1 MKSLFFS
8 IFKIFGVI
16 VDIKNYFYL
25 RRVTKKEM
33 MDSPLWVKNNLRVDW
48 IGRIYTV
55 VNLPPEVTMAPD
67 LPKELWPAYL
77 IDQSKGL
84 NEYLTSLNLHEIII
98 PEYKEI
104 PESTSYLLVYYPY
117 FRNLTLWWIFSRAF
131 FWTGVIIL
139 ESKTQWISKGFNW
152 IISLF

>member
-8 IFKIFGVI
+8 TFKIFGVI
-16 VDIKNYFYL
+16 KDIKNYIFL
-25 RRVTKKEM
+25 RKIIKNEM
-33 MDSPLWVKNNLRVDW
+33 MDSPLWFKNNLRVDW

-55 VNLPPEVTMAPD
+55 INLPPEVTMAPD

-104 PESTSYLLVYYPY
+104 PDSTSYLLVYYPY
-117 FRNLTLWWIFSRAF
+117 FRSLTKWWIYTRII
-131 FWTGVIIL
+131 FWTSVVLIQHY
-139 ESKTQWISKGFNW
+139 TNWFFNTYQW
-152 IISLF
+152 IISHF

>member
-1 MKSLFFS
+1 MISNP
-8 IFKIFGVI
+8 FKIFGVI
-16 VDIKNYFYL
+16 KDITNYFFL
-25 RRVTKKEM
+25 RRIIKREM
-33 MDSPLWVKNNLRVDW
+33 VNSPIWSKNNLRVDW

-84 NEYLTSLNLHEIII
+84 NEYLTSLNLHEVII

-104 PESTSYLLVYYPY
+104 PGSTSYLLIYYPY
-117 FRNLTLWWIFSRAF
+117 FRNFTKWWVISRTI
-131 FWTGVIIL
+131 FWTSVIIV
-139 ESKTQWISKGFNW
+139 ESKTQLISRGFNW

>member
-16 VDIKNYFYL
+16 RDIKNYIFL
-25 RRVTKKEM
+25 RKIIKKEM

-48 IGRIYTV
+48 IGRVYTV
-55 VNLPPEVTMAPD
+55 INLPPEVTMSPD

-104 PESTSYLLVYYPY
+104 PGSDSYLLVYYPY
-117 FRNLTLWWIFSRAF
+117 FRDLTKWWISTRLI
-131 FWTGVIIL
+131 FWTSVIIIQHYTHWFS
-139 ESKTQWISKGFNW
+139 EIYQWTISKF
-152 IISLF
+152 

>member
-1 MKSLFFS
+1 MISNT
-8 IFKIFGVI
+8 FKIFGVI
-16 VDIKNYFYL
+16 KDIRNYLFL
-25 RRVTKKEM
+25 RKTIKKEM
-33 MDSPLWVKNNLRVDW
+33 MNSPIWSKNNLRVDW

-55 VNLPPEVTMAPD
+55 VNLPPEVTMSPD
-67 LPKELWPAYL
+67 LPRELWPAYL

-117 FRNLTLWWIFSRAF
+117 FRDLTLWWIISRTI
-131 FWTGVIIL
+131 FWSSAIII
-139 ESKTQWISKGFNW
+139 ETKTHWISSGFNW
-152 IISLF
+152 IISFF

>member
-1 MKSLFFS
+1 MIDFLKGF
-8 IFKIFGVI
+8 IRIFGVI
-16 VDIKNYFYL
+16 RDIRNYLFL
-25 RRVTKKEM
+25 RRVTKRELM
-33 MDSPLWVKNNLRVDW
+33 NSPIWAKNNLRVDW

-55 VNLPPEVTMAPD
+55 MNLPPEVTMAPD

-77 IDQSKGL
+77 IEQSKGL

-104 PESTSYLLVYYPY
+104 PGSNSYLLIYYPY
-117 FRNLTLWWIFSRAF
+117 LRDLTVWWVSSRTI
-131 FWTGVIIL
+131 FWTTFIII
-139 ESKTQWISKGFNW
+139 ESKTQWISQSWSW

>member
-1 MKSLFFS
+1 MFLNP
-8 IFKIFGVI
+8 FKIFGVI
-16 VDIKNYFYL
+16 KDINNYFFL
-25 RRVTKKEM
+25 RRIIKREM
-33 MDSPLWVKNNLRVDW
+33 LNSPLWSKNNLRVDW

-55 VNLPPEVTMAPD
+55 VNLPPEVTMSPD

-104 PESTSYLLVYYPY
+104 PESSSYLLIYYPY
-117 FRNLTLWWIFSRAF
+117 FRNFTKWWVISRTI
-131 FWTGVIIL
+131 FWTSVLIV
-139 ESKTQWISKGFNW
+139 EAKTGIVSNMFDW
-152 IISLF
+152 IISFF

>member
-1 MKSLFFS
+1 MKSAFFS

-16 VDIKNYFYL
+16 NDIKNYLYL
-25 RRVTKKEM
+25 RKITKREM

-55 VNLPPEVTMAPD
+55 VNLPPEVTMSPD

-104 PESTSYLLVYYPY
+104 PDSTSYLLVYYPY
-117 FRNLTLWWIFSRAF
+117 FRSLTKWWISTRII
-131 FWTGVIIL
+131 FWTSIVII
-139 ESKTQWISKGFNW
+139 ESKTQWISQLLHW
-152 IISLF
+152 TISKF

>member
-16 VDIKNYFYL
+16 RDIKNYIFL
-25 RRVTKKEM
+25 RKITKKEM

-55 VNLPPEVTMAPD
+55 INLPPEVTMSPD

-104 PESTSYLLVYYPY
+104 PGTDSYLLVYYPY
-117 FRNLTLWWIFSRAF
+117 FRDLTKWWVSTRLI
-131 FWTGVIIL
+131 FWTSVIIIQHYTHWFS
-139 ESKTQWISKGFNW
+139 EICQWTISKF
-152 IISLF
+152 

>member
-1 MKSLFFS
+1 M
-8 IFKIFGVI
+8 V
-16 VDIKNYFYL
+16 N
-25 RRVTKKEM
+25 
-33 MDSPLWVKNNLRVDW
+33 SPLWSKNNLRVDW

-84 NEYLTSLNLHEIII
+84 NEYLTSLNLHEVII

-104 PESTSYLLVYYPY
+104 PDSTSYLLIYYPY
-117 FRNLTLWWIFSRAF
+117 FRNLTKWWVISRTI
-131 FWTGVIIL
+131 FWTSAIII
-139 ESKTQWISKGFNW
+139 ETKTQLISKGFDW
-152 IISLF
+152 IISFF

>member
-1 MKSLFFS
+1 MKSAFFS

-16 VDIKNYFYL
+16 NDIKNYLYL
-25 RRVTKKEM
+25 RKITKREM

-55 VNLPPEVTMAPD
+55 VNLPPEVTMSPD

-104 PESTSYLLVYYPY
+104 PDSTSYLLVYYPY
-117 FRNLTLWWIFSRAF
+117 FRSLTKWWISTRII
-131 FWTGVIIL
+131 FWTSIAII
-139 ESKTQWISKGFNW
+139 ESKTQWISQLLHW
-152 IISLF
+152 TISKF